1 MPYFYLYDSYL
12 QDKKFSNQLIRL
24 ETTLADLGIQGK
36 IGRLTLLKSMRDLIE
51 GGLRD
56 NTDTVVVVGND
67 ATFSQAAEVLAK
79 KTKTTMGFI
88 PLGEKNQ
95 TLAELL
101 GIPIGLLACHT
112 LSSRIIAQ
120 VDLGKINNQFFVR
133 SVVGEGLINID
144 CEGQYQINIDSPH
157 QIKICN
163 LDTWPDKAQFVSDP
177 QNNLLEI
184 ILEPK
189 QSSAW
194 WGSKKNQSGASLL
207 PLKTFKITS
216 LEKEEVSL
224 VVDGHKVIKT
234 PAVFSVAAEK
244 LRIIVGRNR
253 LF

>member
-12 QDKKFSNQLIRL
+12 QDKKYSNQLIRL

-56 NTDTVVVVGND
+56 NTDTIVVVGND
-67 ATFSQAAEVLAK
+67 LTFSQAAEVLAK
-79 KTKTTMGFI
+79 KPKTTMGLI
-88 PLGEKNQ
+88 PMGEKNQ
-95 TLAELL
+95 SLAELL

-133 SVVGEGLINID
+133 SVATEGRAHID
-144 CEGQYQINIDSPH
+144 CEGQYQISLESPH
-157 QIKICN
+157 YIKICN
-163 LDTWPDKAQFVSDP
+163 LDNWVDNNHFVSDP
-177 QNNLLEI
+177 QNDLLEVV
-184 ILEPK
+184 LEPK
-189 QSSAW
+189 DKNSW
-194 WGSKKNQSGASLL
+194 WSGNKKQLGPSFL

-216 LEKEEVSL
+216 LDKDELSL
-224 VVDGHKVIKT
+224 LVDEQKIIKT
-234 PAVFSVAAEK
+234 PATITVANEK
-244 LRIIVGRNR
+244 IRIIVGRNR